1 MEKKYIYFDQAV
13 THESE
18 CSLIHKPC
26 YVLILFQILITI
38 HSTQHQFRLAVGE
51 INSIKMC

>member
-1 MEKKYIYFDQAV
+1 MAKKYIYFDQAV

-38 HSTQHQFRLAVGE
+38 HSTHSQFRLAVGE